1 MIGLIIQK
9 KKKKSDNKRLECDN
23 EKVKREFRDLPY
35 TPSEAEE
42 EEANQSNRGRR
53 IKNINSKQNIN
64 QTSCIIST
72 IKSWK

>member
-35 TPSEAEE
+35 IPSEAEE
-42 EEANQSNRGRR
+42 EEANKSNRGRR

>member
-9 KKKKSDNKRLECDN
+9 DNKRIECDN

-42 EEANQSNRGRR
+42 EEENKSNRGWR
-53 IKNINSKQNIN
+53 IKNINF
-64 QTSCIIST
+64 QT
-72 IKSWK
+72 KY